1 MCNDNYI
8 YSRNI
13 CSINTSIS
21 FTGAV
26 IVVIVLRLKQYL
38 DKHDVF
44 ISYLL
49 VMTFMSM
56 AIVFYIVMILVRYG
70 VILKC

>member
-1 MCNDNYI
+1 M
-8 YSRNI
+8 
-13 CSINTSIS
+13 TSTFIAEIFAILTLLFS

-26 IVVIVLRLKQYL
+26 IVVTVLRLKQYL

-49 VMTFMSM
+49 VMTFMSI
-56 AIVFYIVMILVRYG
+56 AIVFYVVMILVRYG
-70 VILKC
+70 VMLKC

>member
-1 MCNDNYI
+1 MTTTFI
-8 YSRNI
+8 AEI
-13 CSINTSIS
+13 FAVLTLLFS

-26 IVVIVLRLKQYL
+26 IVATVLRLKQYL

>member
-1 MCNDNYI
+1 M
-8 YSRNI
+8 
-13 CSINTSIS
+13 TSTFIAEMFAILTLLFS

-26 IVVIVLRLKQYL
+26 IVVTVLHLKHHL

-56 AIVFYIVMILVRYG
+56 AIVFYVVMMLVRYG

>member
-1 MCNDNYI
+1 MTTTFI
-8 YSRNI
+8 AEI
-13 CSINTSIS
+13 FSILTLLFS

-26 IVVIVLRLKQYL
+26 IVATVLHLKQYL

-56 AIVFYIVMILVRYG
+56 AIVFYIVMILGRYG

>member
-1 MCNDNYI
+1 M
-8 YSRNI
+8 
-13 CSINTSIS
+13 TSTFIAEIFAILTLLFS

-26 IVVIVLRLKQYL
+26 IVVTVLRLKQYL

>member
-1 MCNDNYI
+1 M
-8 YSRNI
+8 
-13 CSINTSIS
+13 TSTFIAEIFAVLTLLFS

-26 IVVIVLRLKQYL
+26 IVVTVLRLKQYL

>member
-1 MCNDNYI
+1 MTTTFI
-8 YSRNI
+8 AEI
-13 CSINTSIS
+13 FAVLTLLFS
-21 FTGAV
+21 FTEAV
-26 IVVIVLRLKQYL
+26 IVATVLRLKQYL

>member
-1 MCNDNYI
+1 M
-8 YSRNI
+8 
-13 CSINTSIS
+13 TSTFIAEIFAILTLLFS

-26 IVVIVLRLKQYL
+26 IVVTVLRLKQYL

-56 AIVFYIVMILVRYG
+56 AIVFYVVMILVRYG
-70 VILKC
+70 VMLKC

>member
-1 MCNDNYI
+1 MTTTFI
-8 YSRNI
+8 AEI
-13 CSINTSIS
+13 FALLTLLFS
-21 FTGAV
+21 FTGTV
-26 IVVIVLRLKQYL
+26 IVATVLRLKQYL
-38 DKHDVF
+38 DKHGVF